1 MPNNTRQILIV
12 DDNQDI
18 RNLIRVCLVDQGYTC
33 HTASGATAAME
44 VLRKEP
50 IELALLDIIMPGMT
64 GISLF
69 KQIRESHPDTAI
81 VFVTSI
87 DDMTLA
93 FDSVKEGAYD
103 YILKSKIPHRLIQS
117 VEQALIRRDAAAEK
131 DRRLA
136 ELQSLVELQAAE
148 LQEKAQEI
156 SALNQLVD
164 SRIEWK
170 PEEAA

>member
-81 VFVTSI
+81 V
-87 DDMTLA
+87 
-93 FDSVKEGAYD
+93 
-103 YILKSKIPHRLIQS
+103 
-117 VEQALIRRDAAAEK
+117 
-131 DRRLA
+131 
-136 ELQSLVELQAAE
+136 
-148 LQEKAQEI
+148 
-156 SALNQLVD
+156 
-164 SRIEWK
+164 
-170 PEEAA
+170 